1 MEVSFDGGPNI
12 SSMEI
17 ESFLTKWGVVKRL
30 SSAYYPKS
38 NGRAEAAVKSMKRA
52 IRGNTGKHGNL
63 NTDMI
68 AEALLQYRNTPLK
81 TIALSPAQLLLGRSL
96 RDGIPQLKQAYQ
108 VSPHWQSFIRER
120 EKSMSNEQ
128 LKSKAYYDSHPTKDH
143 SKLAVGQNVAC
154 QNVKN
159 KRWDR
164 RGIIVEVDKFRQYK
178 VKLHGSGRIS
188 LRNRIHLKPVLHIKP
203 HLPQIQDTVQQND
216 VRSRSTVAP
225 VPVPVQGNEAL
236 SHQPRNNDRPP
247 ENIRRSNR
255 NRKQPERFGEWVMN
269 YIYDL

>member
-1 MEVSFDGGPNI
+1 
-12 SSMEI
+12 
-17 ESFLTKWGVVKRL
+17 
-30 SSAYYPKS
+30 
-38 NGRAEAAVKSMKRA
+38 MKRA

-68 AEALLQYRNTPLK
+68 VKALLQYRNTPLK

-96 RDGIPQLKQAYQ
+96 RDGIPQLKQAYR

-120 EKSMSNEQ
+120 EKSMANEQ
-128 LKSKAYYDSHPTKDH
+128 LKSKDYHDSHPTKDH

-154 QNVKN
+154 QNVRN
-159 KRWDR
+159 KKWDR
-164 RGIIVEVDKFRQYK
+164 KGVIVEVDKFRQYK
-178 VKLHGSGRIS
+178 VNVRGSGRIS

-203 HLPQIQDTVQQND
+203 HLPQIQDTVQRNND

-225 VPVPVQGNEAL
+225 VPVPVPVQGNEAL
-236 SHQPRNNDRPP
+236 SHQSSSNDRPP

-255 NRKQPERFGEWVMN
+255 TRKPPERFGEWVMN
-269 YIYDL
+269 HIYGTK